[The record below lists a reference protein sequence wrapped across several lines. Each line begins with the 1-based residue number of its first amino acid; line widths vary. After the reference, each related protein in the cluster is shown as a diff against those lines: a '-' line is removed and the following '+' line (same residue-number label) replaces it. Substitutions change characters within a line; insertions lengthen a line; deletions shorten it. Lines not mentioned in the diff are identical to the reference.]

1 MQRITVPIVRAAVAL
16 ILAAII
22 SGACAGGGGSAPA
35 SATKTLRPGSF
46 ERPIVLAAVPFS
58 DAGKLSAGVTAIAA
72 AMERSTGLK
81 WKVAVPT
88 SYAATIEALCA
99 GQVDIAFLAPLAYAL
114 AADKACADVMLASK
128 FGNDVTY
135 KGQILV
141 RTDSGITGVLGL
153 KGKKFAFVDPLS
165 ASGTLYPSL
174 LVKQK
179 GGEEPRT
186 FFKETVF
193 AGGHDK
199 AILALYN
206 GSVDGAAS
214 YIDARDLLEAT
225 FPDIKQK
232 TKVID
237 TTPDI
242 PNDNV
247 SASRRLPAE
256 VKQQIADAL
265 FAFSITDA
273 GKKQLKATFGIDG
286 YQPVGNDF
294 YESVREAVRLS
305 GADLETFAKRTA
317 APTPSA
323 SPAKSP

>member
-1 MQRITVPIVRAAVAL
+1 MQRTSARVVLFLSLLAL
-16 ILAAII
+16 L
-22 SGACAGGGGSAPA
+22 SGACSGTVGSAPA
-35 SATKTLRPGSF
+35 SAAKTPRPGSF

-58 DAGKLSAGVTAIAA
+58 DAGKLSAGVNAIAA
-72 AMERSTGLK
+72 AMEKSTGLK

-88 SYAATIEALCA
+88 SYASTIEGLCA

-114 AADKACADVMLASK
+114 AADKGCADVMLASK

-141 RTDSGITGVLGL
+141 RADSGITDVKGL

-179 GGEEPRT
+179 TGEEPRT

-199 AILALYN
+199 AILALYT

-214 YIDARDLLEAT
+214 YIDARDGLVAT
-225 FPDIKQK
+225 FPDIKTK
-232 TKVID
+232 TRVID

-247 SASRRLPAE
+247 SASKRLPAE
-256 VKQQIADAL
+256 VKKQISDAL
-265 FAFSITDA
+265 FAFSNTDD

-305 GADLETFAKRTA
+305 GADLDTFSKRTA

>member
-1 MQRITVPIVRAAVAL
+1 
-16 ILAAII
+16 
-22 SGACAGGGGSAPA
+22 
-35 SATKTLRPGSF
+35 
-46 ERPIVLAAVPFS
+46 
-58 DAGKLSAGVTAIAA
+58 
-72 AMERSTGLK
+72 
-81 WKVAVPT
+81 
-88 SYAATIEALCA
+88 
-99 GQVDIAFLAPLAYAL
+99 
-114 AADKACADVMLASK
+114 MLASK
-128 FGNDVTY
+128 FGSDVTY

-141 RTDSGITGVLGL
+141 RTDSGITDIKGL

-179 GGEEPRT
+179 GGEDPRT

-199 AILALYN
+199 AIIALYT

-214 YIDARDLLEAT
+214 YIDARDALEAT

-247 SASRRLPAE
+247 SAGRQLPAE

-265 FAFSITDA
+265 FAFSNTDA

-286 YQPVGNDF
+286 YQPVGNEF